1 MQIKIVIIGDIGV
14 NECYVVCVGDTII
27 NAYCTLSAA
36 ETAVKN
42 IIKSKKL
49 SKIIDKI
56 NHNQEKVVKEEA
68 ICE

>member
-1 MQIKIVIIGDIGV
+1 MPIKIVIIGDIGN
-14 NECYVVCVGDTII
+14 NECYVVCIGDTVV

-42 IIKSKKL
+42 IIKSKNL

-56 NHNQEKVVKEEA
+56 NHNQEKVVKEET